1 LFHHVAFDLDPLM
14 TSAPFGVI
22 KHGWLAGQDSDEME
36 VLQSSES
43 HRITPCLIA
52 GSGEPHNSMD

>member
-1 LFHHVAFDLDPLM
+1 MFNGFRFRSVDDFRTLWCHQ
-14 TSAPFGVI
+14 T
-22 KHGWLAGQDSDEME
+22 WLAGQDSDEME